1 MTKKER
7 TKLDKIS
14 DILETL
20 LDDALEADLKKRF
33 YKISDKDLLA
43 AINVLAQY
51 FEPKQQNTNTKD
63 ATQAPTDLKFD

>member
-1 MTKKER
+1 MG
-7 TKLDKIS
+7 KLDKIS
-14 DILETL
+14 DILDRL
-20 LDDALEADLKKRF
+20 LKDALEESDNRF

-63 ATQAPTDLKFD
+63 ATQAPKDLKFD